1 MIITEFYEE
10 TKAIKTAAIEAV
22 EIFIRVVIYLRLL
35 PKIVI
40 NKKNNKVIY
49 KSSVITKVSWPQKA
63 WDWNMESWQEMHG
76 QIEFDVFD
84 CKLAKRTNK
93 SHCWTF

>member
-49 KSSVITKVSWPQKA
+49 KSSVITKVSLTAKGQCVTCSNDLLAIWVHQIFGKA
-63 WDWNMESWQEMHG
+63 
-76 QIEFDVFD
+76 
-84 CKLAKRTNK
+84 K
-93 SHCWTF
+93 